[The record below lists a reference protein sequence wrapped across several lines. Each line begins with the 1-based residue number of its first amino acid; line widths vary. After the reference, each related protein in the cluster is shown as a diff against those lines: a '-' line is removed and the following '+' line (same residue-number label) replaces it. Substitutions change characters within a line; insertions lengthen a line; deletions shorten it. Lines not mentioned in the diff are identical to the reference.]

1 MSYVPS
7 LVPDTEDCKLH
18 NFYDT
23 QGCVLA
29 AIRILIG
36 GVVCFYGKTK
46 EIAIL
51 RLKFYWHLL
60 HMKPLMRIISAC
72 SGMFT
77 ILCLNG

>member
-29 AIRILIG
+29 AICILIG

-51 RLKFYWHLL
+51 RFCNSIAILL
-60 HMKPLMRIISAC
+60 TLAAY
-72 SGMFT
+72 
-77 ILCLNG
+77 